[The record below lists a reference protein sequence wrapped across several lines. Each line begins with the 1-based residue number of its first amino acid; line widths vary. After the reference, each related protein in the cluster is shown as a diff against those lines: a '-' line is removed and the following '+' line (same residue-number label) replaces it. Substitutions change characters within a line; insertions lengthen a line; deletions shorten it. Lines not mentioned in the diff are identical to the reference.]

1 METPTPQ
8 RDLDTSAAKAPW
20 ARNLL
25 YLWSRRRTLLW
36 VGIVALALS
45 TALAFS
51 IPERFDS
58 ATTIMPPEQQGGS
71 TALLSLLAGR
81 TGGTTGGLG
90 SLASGLL
97 GGRSN
102 GDLYIDL
109 LHSGAVT
116 GGLITRFHLQQVY
129 HTKHAKD
136 TSKKLAGKTAI
147 SENKKSGVITIVTSD
162 ADRQRAA
169 DLANG
174 YVEELN
180 KLMAR
185 VSTSSARR
193 EREFIEQRLA
203 SVVKELDDAEEQL
216 SQFSSST
223 STIDIKEQTRATV
236 DAGARLQAELIVAQ
250 SELESLR
257 QIYGDDNVRVRS
269 TRERIGVLHRELDKM
284 GGSAFDPGATQTQSS
299 SALYP
304 PLRRL
309 PELGVRW
316 ANLYR
321 HVRVEEAVYDLLS
334 AEYETARIQEAK
346 DIGTVSV
353 IDFAGPAEQKSFP
366 IRRQFML
373 GGTFGA
379 LLIASILLLLKKTW
393 DEVDASDDL
402 KVVAHHVRTS
412 LPRRATP
419 LGEEARS

>member
-8 RDLDTSAAKAPW
+8 RDPDTSAVKAPW
-20 ARNLL
+20 AKNLL
-25 YLWSRRRTLLW
+25 YLWGRRRTFLW
-36 VGIVALALS
+36 VGIVALVLS

-58 ATTIMPPEQQGGS
+58 STTIMPPEQQSGS
-71 TALLSLLAGR
+71 AALLSMLAGR
-81 TGGTTGGLG
+81 AGGTTGGLG
-90 SLASGLL
+90 SLATGLL
-97 GGRSN
+97 GGKTN

-109 LHSGAVT
+109 LHSGSVA
-116 GGLITRFHLQQVY
+116 GGLINRFHLQQVY
-129 HTKHAKD
+129 HTRHARD
-136 TSKKLAGKTAI
+136 TGRKLAARTKIT
-147 SENKKSGVITIVTSD
+147 ENKKSGVITIVTTD

-185 VSTSSARR
+185 VNTSSARR
-193 EREFIEQRLA
+193 EREFIEQRLV

-250 SELESLR
+250 SGLESLR

-269 TRERIGVLHRELDKM
+269 TRERIGVLQRELDKM
-284 GGSAFDPGATQTQSS
+284 GGSAFNPGETQAQLNGE
-299 SALYP
+299 LYP

-309 PELGVRW
+309 PELGVRY

-321 HVRVEEAVYDLLS
+321 RVRVQEAVYDLLS
-334 AEYETARIQEAK
+334 AEYETARIQEAR

-353 IDFAGPAEQKSFP
+353 VDFAGPPELKSFP
-366 IRRQFML
+366 IRRYFML

-379 LLIASILLLLKKTW
+379 LLIAAIFLLLKKTW
-393 DEVDASDDL
+393 DEVEEDDDL
-402 KVVAHHVRTS
+402 KVVAHHVRAS
-412 LPRRATP
+412 LPRRATAS
-419 LGEEARS
+419 GKEARL